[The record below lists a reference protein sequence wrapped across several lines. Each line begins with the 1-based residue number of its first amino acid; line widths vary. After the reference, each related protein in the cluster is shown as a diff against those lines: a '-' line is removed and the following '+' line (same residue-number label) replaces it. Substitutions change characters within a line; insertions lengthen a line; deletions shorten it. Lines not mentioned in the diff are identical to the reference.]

1 LSSSHGRDLES
12 PIVAQLREHFRAI
25 RMQMDQGEEEYD
37 EVDVDGMTYE
47 ELIELGDRIGK
58 VSKGLDKSKM

>member
-1 LSSSHGRDLES
+1 ME
-12 PIVAQLREHFRAI
+12 
-25 RMQMDQGEEEYD
+25 QGEEEYD

-58 VSKGLDKSKM
+58 VSKGLAQIRVKCSS